1 MSYQVKFMFADAVTT
16 ECEFPAGVGVL
27 EAKGKLLEAWP
38 AEKEPVDGPAS
49 MRMIYGGKVLED
61 SKKFEDYKIP
71 TGQKVIMHLQPK
83 PPQPKV
89 QVVETPQKQV
99 EQTRCCTIL

>member
-61 SKKFEDYKIP
+61 SKKFE
-71 TGQKVIMHLQPK
+71 GERRL
-83 PPQPKV
+83 PPRRPACQAH
-89 QVVETPQKQV
+89 
-99 EQTRCCTIL
+99 TRCCGWGLGPPGIGEK